1 MDMTMYF
8 THDSFFLWSWVFPGS
23 TFPDGLFWVDTAGHK
38 DLEGEVNK
46 DKAWR
51 TCSREKQMIDMKEL
65 LVVLLGVI
73 TAVWLSFR

>member
-1 MDMTMYF
+1 M
-8 THDSFFLWSWVFPGS
+8 
-23 TFPDGLFWVDTAGHK
+23 DTAGHK